1 MWLICFISLFFFP
14 VGKPIPVVKNELPSQ
29 EEIDKLHALYVE
41 SLKELFEEHKTKY
54 DIAESEH
61 LTFY

>member
-1 MWLICFISLFFFP
+1 MFFFP

-29 EEIDKLHALYVE
+29 EEIDKLHALHVE

>member
-1 MWLICFISLFFFP
+1 MFFFP

-54 DIAESEH
+54 DIADSEH